1 MKQNTDVS
9 DVDPRAD
16 YQRIE
21 MTEWFDEERSEY
33 ADADGY
39 TIVYE
44 DDQVAV
50 VADHT
55 GHELNEWAE
64 RFGVDRERLRQTMRA
79 LAEDVIGE
87 KDAHDAFSYSDP
99 VVFDKFEDDD

>member
-1 MKQNTDVS
+1 MKQNTDAS
-9 DVDPRAD
+9 DVDPRAQ
-16 YQRIE
+16 YQQIQ
-21 MTEWFDEERSEY
+21 MAEWFDKERSEY

-39 TIVYE
+39 TIVHE

-55 GHELNEWAE
+55 GHELNGWAE
-64 RFGVDRERLRQTMRA
+64 RFGVNRERLRQTMRT

-87 KDAHDAFSYSDP
+87 KDAHGAFSHSDP
-99 VVFDKFEDDD
+99 VVFDKIE